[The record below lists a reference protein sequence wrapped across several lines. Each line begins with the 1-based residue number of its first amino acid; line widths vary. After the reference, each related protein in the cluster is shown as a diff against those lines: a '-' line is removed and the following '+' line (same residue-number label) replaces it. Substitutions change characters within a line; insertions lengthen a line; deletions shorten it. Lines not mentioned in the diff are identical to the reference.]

1 MRALS
6 DLHTHSSFS
15 FDAEYAPIRMVEG
28 AVKRGLRE
36 FCLTDHLDFD
46 RPMTEWNI
54 PDFAAREGQLFVLD
68 GAFPGIRIGRG
79 AEVSMAGRD
88 CARRAEELLSGL
100 ELDFV
105 IGSVHTIRGANVW
118 EDAFYE
124 GWSRRD
130 IYRIYLEQII
140 RSLECFPTLDVLG
153 HYDFVAHYA
162 PYADRS
168 FFYEDAPDLFDEI
181 FRWLLVHGKTLEI
194 NSSSWEGDSPWGL
207 DILCRFREMGGHFVT
222 LGSDAHNPER
232 VGARLEEAA
241 ALAEAAGLA
250 VVTYHGHRPQPL
262 QP

>member
-1 MRALS
+1 M
-6 DLHTHSSFS
+6 
-15 FDAEYAPIRMVEG
+15 
-28 AVKRGLRE
+28 
-36 FCLTDHLDFD
+36 
-46 RPMTEWNI
+46 
-54 PDFAAREGQLFVLD
+54 
-68 GAFPGIRIGRG
+68 
-79 AEVSMAGRD
+79 
-88 CARRAEELLSGL
+88 
-100 ELDFV
+100 

-222 LGSDAHNPER
+222 LGSDAHNPGR

>member
-36 FCLTDHLDFD
+36 FCLTDHLDFG

-54 PDFAAREGQLFVLD
+54 PDFTAREGQLSVLD

-222 LGSDAHNPER
+222 LGSDAHNPGR